1 MRRVLVVALVAVAV
15 VSCVPSFGSPSSNP
29 QSSPTPRPTLDS
41 VAPPSSSPANSIVLG
56 GEDCLPPSPR
66 IASPTGSLG
75 VLLGTAPE
83 GSPTKLFVSVTP
95 LLSAGP
101 EWKLIVR
108 MTGSGDLV
116 FSAQNTDGTKVQ
128 ARMVEPHSL
137 GSSLDVFPGS
147 EWGVFVIFP
156 TSGCWKLRAQRS
168 NEYADVWVLVLP

>member
-1 MRRVLVVALVAVAV
+1 
-15 VSCVPSFGSPSSNP
+15 
-29 QSSPTPRPTLDS
+29 
-41 VAPPSSSPANSIVLG
+41 
-56 GEDCLPPSPR
+56 
-66 IASPTGSLG
+66 
-75 VLLGTAPE
+75 
-83 GSPTKLFVSVTP
+83 
-95 LLSAGP
+95 
-101 EWKLIVR
+101 